1 MKGTNEMTQ
10 HTLDMTAAAGCV
22 PAAAPKPA
30 FKNWTYEDWKKNQK
44 PSARSAVGYSL
55 NLPKRAVLADPA
67 RLFEHLTQA
76 TCPHGNEDKYYRRML
91 GALDFTRDSHGN
103 WYRQIGTSPVCFM
116 AHLDTADACMS
127 HIEPRHKGHWLETA
141 GNTILGAD
149 DRAGV
154 AILLTMAHRKKPGHY
169 YLFVGEES
177 GCIGSRKAAKK
188 GFLPADIKQAVSFD
202 RRGYEDVITHQRGM
216 RCCSDA
222 YGDALA
228 AALMDQ
234 TNTKWARDSG
244 GLYTD
249 SDEFSSSIPE
259 ATNLS
264 VGYFGAHSRQEK
276 QNLDFL
282 SKVAEA
288 AYRIDWDNL
297 PIQRD
302 PTVHDSLYRQAN
314 GYGAYGDFR
323 QWDRDDDGWGGDY
336 GASYWGS
343 QVSSAEA
350 RAEALTKKLLAVLQ
364 EGEVPSRSDL
374 FSLVE
379 QPNHRV
385 VDCLEEILTELQLTR

>member
-1 MKGTNEMTQ
+1 MIQ
-10 HTLDMTAAAGCV
+10 QTLTETPAAGTQ
-22 PAAAPKPA
+22 PAAAPVKPA
-30 FKNWTYEDWKKNQK
+30 FKNWTFEDWKKNQK
-44 PSARSAVGYSL
+44 PAAKSAVGYSL
-55 NLPKRAVLADPA
+55 NLPRRAVLNDAA

-91 GALDFTRDSHGN
+91 GALDFKRDSHGN

-234 TNTKWARDSG
+234 TGTKWARDSG

-249 SDEFSSSIPE
+249 SDEFSGSIPE

-264 VGYFGAHSRQEK
+264 VGYFNAHSRSER

-282 SKVAEA
+282 AKVAEA
-288 AYRIDWDNL
+288 AYRIDWDAL
-297 PIQRD
+297 PIERD
-302 PTVHDSLYRQAN
+302 PSRHDSLYRQAN
-314 GYGAYGDFR
+314 GYGAYSDFPS
-323 QWDRDDDGWGGDY
+323 WDRDDDDGFG
-336 GASYWGS
+336 SYWGS
-343 QVSSAEA
+343 QASQSEA
-350 RAEALTKKLLAVLQ
+350 RAEALTRKLLTVLR

-374 FSLVE
+374 FQLVE